1 MKTNKTIFPFDPGS
15 NNLYTYLS
23 EFRILDFYDVEKLND
38 LKTLTKDYNLY
49 SNSNLATDEFYSNVK
64 IIQKILSLPKF
75 SFFKKPIQNIF
86 PYREIYLEQLY
97 EIIKNPKY
105 YKKVTNELRNIEDK
119 NEARKFKSYNF
130 DFVTVSG
137 TFKKRNVQNLVK
149 HSNLMVLDFDNI
161 PNINETKRLLV
172 SGTQV
177 ETQMCFVS
185 PSGNGLKW
193 IVSVDTK
200 LHSHEIFFKGFQN
213 YLKKNYNLEIDP
225 SGKDIC
231 RACFVCHDP
240 DIYINPKYLK

>member
-1 MKTNKTIFPFDPGS
+1 MKYNNQKTQFEPG
-15 NNLYTYLS
+15 LKDLFTYLS
-23 EFRILDFYDVEKLND
+23 DFRILDFYDIEKFED
-38 LKTLTKDYNLY
+38 LKTLTKDYNEY
-49 SNSNLATDEFYSNVK
+49 SNSNLTTDEFYSNVK
-64 IIQKILSLPKF
+64 IIQKILNLPKF
-75 SFFKKPIQNIF
+75 SFFRKPIQNIF

-105 YKKVTNELRNIEDK
+105 YGKVTNELRNIEDK
-119 NEARKFKSYNF
+119 NEARKFKSFNF

-137 TFKKRNVQNLVK
+137 TFTKRNALNLVK

-172 SGTQV
+172 SVTQL

-213 YLKKNYNLEIDP
+213 YLTKNFNLEIDP
-225 SGKDIC
+225 SGKDVC
-231 RACFVCHDP
+231 RACFICHDP
-240 DIYINPKYLK
+240 DVFINPKYLK